1 MFFRNIPNFFCV
13 YQLFFVLLRNHST
26 ERESMNIKES
36 LSKAFDRYVVINLS
50 AMLVV
55 IILLCLGVGFGL
67 DLYTH
72 HGEDIVVPNL
82 KGVDIDKAE
91 RQLNLMGLDVVV
103 SDSGYNKALPADCI
117 LLQTPG
123 EGQKVKKGHVIYVT
137 VNSPSSPSFAIPDI
151 IDNSSVREA
160 EARLTAM
167 GFRLNPRKMVDGERD
182 WVYGI
187 LCHGRHVSNGDRI
200 SIDHPLTLIV
210 GKGTIEDLDDVD
222 VVDAEEV
229 DGGETDDFEEV
240 SD

>member
-1 MFFRNIPNFFCV
+1 
-13 YQLFFVLLRNHST
+13 
-26 ERESMNIKES
+26 MNIKES
-36 LSKAFDRYVVINLS
+36 LRKVFDRYVVINLS

-55 IILLCLGVGFGL
+55 IILLCIGVGFGL
-67 DLYTH
+67 DMYTH
-72 HGEDIVVPNL
+72 HGEDITLPNL
-82 KGVDIDKAE
+82 NGMDVDKAE
-91 RQLNLMGLDVVV
+91 HQLNQMGLTLVVT
-103 SDSGYNKALPADCI
+103 DSGYNKSLPADCI

-167 GFRLNPRKMVDGERD
+167 GFRLNPHKMVDGEKD
-182 WVYGI
+182 WVYGV
-187 LCHGRHVSNGDRI
+187 LCHGRQVSNGDRI

-222 VVDAEEV
+222 MVGAEEV
-229 DGGETDDFEEV
+229 EGGDADDFEEV
-240 SD
+240 VVN